1 MRSVDERLETLE
13 DKADTLESALG
24 RFIINTN
31 MYLNRFEKGLEA
43 LRDEMKAFK
52 DEMKDFKD
60 EMKAFKDEMK
70 DFKDEMLAFKDEMKD
85 FKDEML
91 AFKDEMKDFK
101 DEMLAF
107 KDEMKDFKDEMLAF
121 KDEMKDFK
129 DEMKD
134 FKDETRKDR
143 IEMNKQ
149 WGALANKMGTIDED
163 LIAPAARPVLAKY
176 FKCEPIDRTIRF
188 TRRIGSESFEV
199 DVLVA
204 CEDKVFMIE
213 VKSAPKVE
221 YVEQI
226 LQKAEKFKVFFPE
239 YKDKETIP
247 IYASII
253 FPDEVL
259 NHATRSKLYVMAY
272 REWEYM
278 DILNFDEVKS
288 IELP

>member
-13 DKADTLESALG
+13 YKTDTLESALG

-31 MYLNRFEKGLEA
+31 VYLNRFERGMES
-43 LRDEMKAFK
+43 LREEMKVFK

-60 EMKAFKDEMK
+60 EMKT
-70 DFKDEMLAFKDEMKD
+70 
-85 FKDEML
+85 
-91 AFKDEMKDFK
+91 
-101 DEMLAF
+101 
-107 KDEMKDFKDEMLAF
+107 F

-129 DEMKD
+129 DEMKV
-134 FKDETRKDR
+134 FKDEMKRDR

-163 LIAPAARPVLAKY
+163 LIAPATRPVLAKY
-176 FKCEPIDRTIRF
+176 FNCEPIDRTIRF
-188 TRRIGSESFEV
+188 VRRIGSESFEV
-199 DVLVA
+199 DVLVV

-239 YKDKETIP
+239 YKDKEVIP
-247 IYASII
+247 IYASIV
-253 FPDEVL
+253 FPDEVV
-259 NHATRSKLYVMAY
+259 NYASKNNLYVMAY

-278 DILNFDEVKS
+278 DILNFDEVKKQKT
-288 IELP
+288 PDN